1 MPLKLGCGW
10 RRGQGLGR
18 GVVLLGLV
26 RAAAPIA
33 DRRIDWSFFHEP
45 EDQVYV
51 KGLFTAAQYRAAFSR
66 IHAISKEPGVVK
78 QNVHADLIL
87 MSFTLEKAGRNWRDF
102 YPDNDT
108 DPTNGSPYVD
118 VFAWDLYWG
127 KTDDN
132 QLPSQ
137 DLFERFGPGSKRDI
151 FAVNQLTGDLIAV
164 AEIGYDHDPSRA
176 GVLTDVEQMF
186 RGKAVYVCYF
196 DEDPPVSTTGY
207 HAMSDSASRAEWK
220 RIVAA

>member
-1 MPLKLGCGW
+1 VGP
-10 RRGQGLGR
+10 
-18 GVVLLGLV
+18 
-26 RAAAPIA
+26 
-33 DRRIDWSFFHEP
+33 
-45 EDQVYV
+45 
-51 KGLFTAAQYRAAFSR
+51 
-66 IHAISKEPGVVK
+66 
-78 QNVHADLIL
+78 
-87 MSFTLEKAGRNWRDF
+87 
-102 YPDNDT
+102 
-108 DPTNGSPYVD
+108 
-118 VFAWDLYWG
+118 YWG